1 MKNKLLGII
10 GWIVA
15 LGLGVAVIG
24 LAIFIIFALVS
35 EDNVDSANQEELV
48 KSERKDSDTVAEK
61 ESEQQDQESIQEEV
75 QEVDE
80 EKILSENSFMNTLHK
95 MTHQKIHAN
104 EKWGAVEIT
113 PERINLMLDI
123 AKDSTF
129 THREFY
135 MDALTAWKNGDFS
148 NAVEV
153 HNYIWERQN
162 GTIGRASRLL
172 TEEEERQYVEMYFE

>member
-1 MKNKLLGII
+1 MKNKMLGII

-15 LGLGVAVIG
+15 LGLGIAVIG
-24 LAIFIIFALVS
+24 FAIFIIFALVS
-35 EDNVDSANQEELV
+35 ENSADEASQDETN
-48 KSERKDSDTVAEK
+48 EK
-61 ESEQQDQESIQEEV
+61 EVTESVADKESKQQDQESIQEEV

-95 MTHQKIHAN
+95 MTHQKIHAE

-113 PERINLMLDI
+113 QDRIDLMLNI

-129 THREFY
+129 THRDFY
-135 MDALTAWKNGDFS
+135 MQALTAWQTGNFS

-172 TEEEERQYVEMYFE
+172 TEEEEQQYVEKYFE